1 MDAKPLRILMLS
13 IHGLVRG
20 REPELGRDADT
31 GGQVKYVIELARAL
45 GVHPRVA
52 SVDLITRLIEDDD
65 TGDDYKIAEEPIN
78 DHARIIRLPFGP
90 ARYLRKESLWSYLD
104 QLVDRCLEYLRQQG
118 RLPDVIHSHYGDAG
132 YVGEQLSLL
141 LGIPLIHTSHSL
153 GRVKQSRL
161 ISAGRKP
168 ETVERQFNFTQ
179 RIAAEEQTLA
189 HASMIVASSRQ
200 EIASQYAP
208 YHRFNAKR
216 AAVIPPGIDLSRF
229 SPPGWWSEFEDS
241 GVRELFERFLAAP
254 RKPIILALC
263 RPDSR
268 KNISALVA
276 AYGESAHLRELAN
289 LVIIAGTRNDVRGSS
304 ADIRE
309 FFTEILLDI
318 DKYDLYGCVA
328 VPKQHKSE
336 DIPEIYR
343 YVARSRGVLV
353 NPSLA
358 ENFGLTLIEAAAS
371 GLPVVASNDG
381 GPQEI
386 VANCRHGLL
395 IDPLDRQQL
404 TVAII
409 AALENR
415 EQWRRWSR
423 NGITG
428 AARHYTWTAH
438 AERYVRGI
446 DRILHKN
453 RKDLR
458 RSIAS
463 TSAALIESVEKEER
477 SPLTLVRQVLITD
490 LDNTLIGEPAALK
503 ELMSWLHRREGFVA
517 FGVATGR
524 TLESTL
530 KLLREN
536 RVPIPDL
543 LLTSLG
549 TEIHYGPRLRG
560 DTGWRNHIRPWWR
573 RNDLEAALSELPG
586 LRLQPQSHQTE
597 YKLCYFTDSSA
608 PTHDDIVEHLELRGL
623 RANTVFSHGD
633 CLDVIPLRGSK
644 GRAVRYVAY
653 KWGLPLTD
661 FLVAGDS
668 ANDFD
673 MLSGDTLGVVVNG
686 HAPELKKLRAQEN
699 VFFAHS
705 TFARGII
712 EGITHH
718 SFGNGELARR
728 MELPSDVR
736 IQ

>member
-45 GVHPRVA
+45 GAHPRVA
-52 SVDLITRLIEDDD
+52 SVDLITRFIDDD
-65 TGDDYKIAEEPIN
+65 DLSPDYRVIEEPIN
-78 DHARIIRLPFGP
+78 DHARIVRLPFGP
-90 ARYLRKESLWSYLD
+90 ARYLRKESLWSHLD
-104 QLVDRCLEYLRQQG
+104 QLVDRVLEYLRQQG

-153 GRVKQSRL
+153 GRVKQQRL
-161 ISAGRKP
+161 LAAGRRAQV
-168 ETVERQFNFTQ
+168 VEKQFNFAQ

-189 HASMIVASSRQ
+189 HASLVVASSRQ
-200 EIASQYAP
+200 EIVAQYSP
-208 YHRFNAKR
+208 YHRFNSR
-216 AAVIPPGIDLSRF
+216 RSAVIPPGIDLSRF
-229 SPPGWWSEFEDS
+229 SPPGLWSDFDDS
-241 GVRELFERFLAAP
+241 SIRELFERFLAAP

-268 KNISALVA
+268 KNIRALVA
-276 AYGESAHLRELAN
+276 AYGESPELRELAN
-289 LVIIAGTRNDVRGSS
+289 LVIIAGTRSDIREGNT
-304 ADIRE
+304 DIRE

-318 DKYDLYGCVA
+318 DKYDLYGQVA

-395 IDPLDRQQL
+395 IDPLDRAQL
-404 TVAII
+404 TIAII

-415 EQWRRWSR
+415 EQWRKWSR
-423 NGITG
+423 NGIVG
-428 AARHYTWTAH
+428 AARHYTWGAH
-438 AERYVRGI
+438 AERYVRSI

-453 RKDLR
+453 RKDMR
-458 RSIAS
+458 RTKA
-463 TSAALIESVEKEER
+463 SAATVASVAFQNEER
-477 SPLTLVRQVLITD
+477 SPLTLVRQVLVTD
-490 LDNTLIGEPAALK
+490 LDNTLIGEPAALQQ
-503 ELMSWLHRREGFVA
+503 LMRWLQSREGHVA

-530 KLLREN
+530 RLLREHK
-536 RVPIPDL
+536 VPIPDL
-543 LLTSLG
+543 LITSVG

-560 DTGWRNHIRPWWR
+560 DAGWKHHIRPWWR
-573 RNDLEAALSELPG
+573 RNDLLAALNDLPG
-586 LRLQPQSHQTE
+586 MRLQPQSHQTE
-597 YKLCYFTDSSA
+597 YKLCYFTDDDA
-608 PTHDDIVEHLELRGL
+608 PAHDDIVEHLEQRGL

-633 CLDVIPLRGSK
+633 CLDVIPLRASK

-673 MLSGDTLGVVVNG
+673 MLSGDTLGVVVSG
-686 HAPELKKLRAQEN
+686 HAPELKKLRDRDN
-699 VFFAHS
+699 VYFAKQP
-705 TFARGII
+705 FAAGIVDGI
-712 EGITHH
+712 EHYQ
-718 SFGNGELARR
+718 FGSRTAHAT
-728 MELPSDVR
+728 SVQVR
-736 IQ
+736 A

>member
-13 IHGLVRG
+13 IHGLVRS
-20 REPELGRDADT
+20 RDIELGRDADT

-52 SVDLITRLIEDDD
+52 SVDLITRLIVD
-65 TGDDYKIAEEPIN
+65 GDVSNDYRVIEEPIN

-90 ARYLRKESLWSYLD
+90 ARYLRKESMWSYLD
-104 QLVDRCLEYLRQQG
+104 HLVDRCLEYLRKQG

-161 ISAGRKP
+161 IEAGRRADVIEK
-168 ETVERQFNFTQ
+168 QFNFTQ

-189 HASMIVASSRQ
+189 HASLIIASSRQ
-200 EIASQYAP
+200 EITSQYAP

-216 AAVIPPGIDLSRF
+216 GAVIPPGIDLSRF
-229 SPPGWWSEFEDS
+229 SPPGLWSEFDES
-241 GVRELFERFLAAP
+241 PARALLERFLTEP

-268 KNISALVA
+268 KNIRALVA
-276 AYGESAHLRELAN
+276 AYGESKTLRDLAN
-289 LVIIAGTRNDVRGSS
+289 LVIIAGTRSDVRDTSV
-304 ADIRE
+304 DVRE
-309 FFTEILLDI
+309 FFTDILLDI

-328 VPKQHKSE
+328 LPKQHKSE

-381 GPQEI
+381 GPQDI

-404 TVAII
+404 AIAMI

-415 EQWRRWSR
+415 EQWRKWSR
-423 NGITG
+423 NGILG
-428 AARHYTWTAH
+428 ASRHYTWSAH
-438 AERYVRGI
+438 AERYVHNI

-458 RSIAS
+458 RLKAS
-463 TSAALIESVEKEER
+463 SLPAHSESETDDR
-477 SPLTLVRQVLITD
+477 SPLTLVRQVLVTD

-503 ELMSWLHRREGFVA
+503 NLMGWLKRREGRVA

-530 KLLREN
+530 RLLRDHH
-536 RVPIPDL
+536 VPVPDL
-543 LLTSLG
+543 IITSVG
-549 TEIHYGPRLRG
+549 TEIHYGPKLRA
-560 DTGWRNHIRPWWR
+560 DNGWKNHIRPWWR
-573 RNDLEAALSELPG
+573 RNDLQAALDTLPG
-586 LRLQPQSHQTE
+586 LKLQPASHQTE
-597 YKLCYFTDSSA
+597 CKLCYFTDSTA
-608 PTHDDIVEHLELRGL
+608 PSHDEIAEFLETRGL
-623 RANTVFSHGD
+623 RANTVFSHD
-633 CLDVIPLRGSK
+633 NCLDVIPLRSSK

-653 KWGLPLTD
+653 KWGLALTD

-673 MLSGDTLGVVVNG
+673 MLAGDTLGVVVSG
-686 HAPELKKLRAQEN
+686 HAPELKKLRDRDN
-699 VFFAHS
+699 VYFAKS
-705 TFARGII
+705 KYAAGIVD
-712 EGITHH
+712 GIAHYQ
-718 SFGNGELARR
+718 FGESKVHG
-728 MELPSDVR
+728 SR
-736 IQ
+736 I